1 MEYILL
7 EENYLNNIT
16 NEIENF
22 GENESI
28 SNFISFYDF
37 EDDNFDNNIYIFKN
51 EKLNEKNEKIKEEIL
66 INDKIKNKRYILKR
80 KNEKK
85 IKEYKKEIKNIK
97 FIKNKNQ
104 KISEYINASERKKRK
119 LMMKILKE
127 KQIKNIN
134 KINKKNK
141 YFKTNSFNNNIDNF
155 NSIGLFINFWSMGID
170 NINNTKFNKT
180 SFLGKKRL
188 FF

>member
-37 EDDNFDNNIYIFKN
+37 EDDNFENIYIFKN
-51 EKLNEKNEKIKEEIL
+51 EKLNDKNEKIKEEKL

-85 IKEYKKEIKNIK
+85 IKEYKNQIKNIK
-97 FIKNKNQ
+97 YIKNKNQ
-104 KISEYINASERKKRK
+104 KISDYINASERKKRK
-119 LMMKILKE
+119 LMMKLLKE

-134 KINKKNK
+134 TINKKNIYLK
-141 YFKTNSFNNNIDNF
+141 KKSLNKNGGNLY
-155 NSIGLFINFWSMGID
+155 SIGLLINLWSMSID
-170 NINNTKFNKT
+170 KINIKKCNQT
-180 SFLGKKRL
+180 SFLGKKRIL
-188 FF
+188 F